1 MKKNKSQFNFRV
13 NEEEVQIIDEL
24 RDKHAVNLS
33 GAFKLFLK
41 QMLERLNKNLENDIN
56 IQN

>member
-1 MKKNKSQFNFRV
+1 MKENKSQFNFRV
-13 NEEEVQIIDEL
+13 NVEEVQIINEL

-41 QMLERLNKNLENDIN
+41 QMLERLNKSLENDTN
-56 IQN
+56 LQN

>member
-1 MKKNKSQFNFRV
+1 MKENKSQFNFRV
-13 NEEEVQIIDEL
+13 NEEEVKIIDEL

-41 QMLERLNKNLENDIN
+41 QMLERLNKSLENDTDI
-56 IQN
+56 